1 MDEINKHIKKINSL
15 SYNGQCKHIK
25 GKLLSFK
32 TKDTA
37 YNILLNDLPHQLQ
50 EINIDIGVCKVL
62 YINLWDRLDEIDV
75 NKCFCEDIGLIKI
88 ECIKLPDN
96 TYLVAIP
103 VKNTYQFIYILIIF
117 KNNEHC
123 KQM

>member
-1 MDEINKHIKKINSL
+1 MFFKKL
-15 SYNGQCKHIK
+15 Y
-25 GKLLSFK
+25 
-32 TKDTA
+32 
-37 YNILLNDLPHQLQ
+37 ILLNDLPHQLQ
-50 EINIDIGVCKVL
+50 EINIDIGVRNVL
-62 YINLWDRLDEIDV
+62 YINLWGRLDEIDV
-75 NKCFCEDIGLIKI
+75 NKFFYEDIGLIKI

-103 VKNTYQFIYILIIF
+103 VKNTDQFIYILIIF

>member
-1 MDEINKHIKKINSL
+1 MFFKKL
-15 SYNGQCKHIK
+15 Y
-25 GKLLSFK
+25 
-32 TKDTA
+32 
-37 YNILLNDLPHQLQ
+37 ILLNDLPHQLQ
-50 EINIDIGVCKVL
+50 EINIDIGVRNVP
-62 YINLWDRLDEIDV
+62 YINLWGRLDEIDV
-75 NKCFCEDIGLIKI
+75 NKFFYEDIGLIKI

-103 VKNTYQFIYILIIF
+103 VKNTDQFIYILIIF